1 LTQFGA
7 VVILTSMTGRGV
19 VGGRDTARPLTGIHF
34 LRADSG
40 EFVRDALNPT
50 TILASSRGLGWDG
63 VVAETGR
70 EVDWQA
76 DQLTVGGHL
85 IAMNIDSKPLT
96 VEDKGPRGFT
106 RVMMPPR
113 SVWINPAGRPFTRR
127 NPGITHYAVVEVSV
141 DKVRRVL
148 GGDVEFAYACGV
160 ADEPLAHVVD
170 ALVLEAKTGG
180 ASGPL
185 FADSLGVAVASRL
198 ARRFGQT
205 PPIAS
210 RRGALDSRL
219 KMVLEK
225 LEDTIAQSPSVD
237 ELAAVAGL
245 SPAHFAREFKRCTCW
260 TPHAFLMERRIQRA
274 RQMLAAGHSIADSA
288 FACGFSDQPHLGRAF
303 KKRFGATP
311 NAFVRA
317 TKDASRRK

>member
-1 LTQFGA
+1 
-7 VVILTSMTGRGV
+7 MTGRGV
-19 VGGRDTARPLTGIHF
+19 DGGGGAARPATGIHF

-40 EFVRDALNPT
+40 ELVRDALNPT
-50 TILASSRGLGWDG
+50 TIVASSRGLEWDG

-76 DQLTVGGHL
+76 DQLTVGGHF

-96 VEDKGPRGFT
+96 IEDKGAHGFT
-106 RVMMPPR
+106 RVTMPPR

-127 NPGITHYAVVEVSV
+127 NPGITRYAVVEISV

-148 GGDVEFAYACGV
+148 GGEVEFAYACGV

-170 ALVLEAKTGG
+170 ALVLEARTGG

-198 ARRFGQT
+198 ARRFGHT
-205 PPIAS
+205 PRLAS
-210 RRGALDSRL
+210 RRGALAGRL
-219 KMVLEK
+219 KLVLEK

-245 SPAHFAREFKRCTCW
+245 SPAHFAREFKRCTRW
-260 TPHAFLMERRIQRA
+260 TPHAFLMERRLQRA
-274 RQMLAAGHSIADSA
+274 RQMLAAGHSIVDSA

-303 KKRFGATP
+303 KKRFGVTP
-311 NAFVRA
+311 TAFVRA
-317 TKDASRRK
+317 TRGGGSRRR